1 MVKNGQTT
9 SINYLDSGL
18 FRPHNA
24 CEELDPN
31 LPNRRELGKPVVRLS
46 STFNLCVKLRT
57 LDSRVENRFSAVNNS
72 NPSSSSSSPEDK
84 LSTCSGGCLD
94 GRELLN
100 RCMCRC
106 NRSSLSLQATKTR
119 IIDSLLSIGGSNA
132 RRKHGGLGTRRKP
145 YLCNEENGDSS
156 SLASDNRELILR
168 GLPNLER
175 GTLALD
181 GVPPVLLSGSTL
193 PDLGVTYPPP
203 STAMGIIYSRGLF
216 RIGSGPTVDPRALS
230 VSESAVD

>member
-1 MVKNGQTT
+1 MAGSF
-9 SINYLDSGL
+9 SID
-18 FRPHNA
+18 A
-24 CEELDPN
+24 CVVATDPRC
-31 LPNRRELGKPVVRLS
+31 PCKRRK
-46 STFNLCVKLRT
+46 
-57 LDSRVENRFSAVNNS
+57 RVS
-72 NPSSSSSSPEDK
+72 
-84 LSTCSGGCLD
+84 
-94 GRELLN
+94 
-100 RCMCRC
+100 
-106 NRSSLSLQATKTR
+106 
-119 IIDSLLSIGGSNA
+119 IIDSLLSIGRSNA
-132 RRKHGGLGTRRKP
+132 RREQGAGGLGTKGKP

>member
-1 MVKNGQTT
+1 MHVSLQQILAVPA
-9 SINYLDSGL
+9 SDE
-18 FRPHNA
+18 NA
-24 CEELDPN
+24 CIID
-31 LPNRRELGKPVVRLS
+31 
-46 STFNLCVKLRT
+46 F
-57 LDSRVENRFSAVNNS
+57 
-72 NPSSSSSSPEDK
+72 
-84 LSTCSGGCLD
+84 
-94 GRELLN
+94 
-100 RCMCRC
+100 
-106 NRSSLSLQATKTR
+106 SLSDRTVERASKAGRVKTK
-119 IIDSLLSIGGSNA
+119 
-132 RRKHGGLGTRRKP
+132 RKP

-156 SLASDNRELILR
+156 SLASDNRELILL